1 MTSKEKEKRI
11 SEGFQ
16 LTATASELMD
26 WGTEHTYR
34 VVTESTDLSFTIHEA
49 EITPLK
55 IDRDGS
61 VEYLVKPTRY
71 ELHKDDEDYVNGTN

>member
-1 MTSKEKEKRI
+1 MTYEETEKRI

-26 WGTEHTYR
+26 WGTAHTYV
-34 VVTESTDLSFTIHEA
+34 VVTESTDLGFTIYEA
-49 EITPLK
+49 EITPLR
-55 IDRDGS
+55 ITGDGC

-71 ELHKDDEDYVNGTN
+71 TIDSID